1 MARKPTYEELEQR
14 IKVLESEV
22 LKLKEDDKKHKIY
35 QKFFNTTHEPVGIA
49 NLDGNITYA
58 NQALCDLLGKKDIL
72 GTNVREYY
80 SDEDLPTLETQI
92 LPAVL
97 EKGHQ
102 VVEMPL
108 RRIDGKKN
116 PVKQSIFRI
125 DDDEGKP
132 QYFANVI
139 SDITQHKEEEAR
151 LEFLVRQRTIDL
163 EKINKELQ
171 QEIIKHKKA
180 EEALRESEKRYREL
194 MDNIPIGVYRNTTG
208 NQGRFLVANPAIA
221 RIFGFNSVE
230 EFIKSRVA
238 DLYFDPSERKAFS
251 DRLLSEGRVMNAEL
265 RLKKKDGN
273 PIWVKV
279 SVSAARN
286 EKGEIVHFDGIIED
300 VTEGK
305 QAKEAL
311 RESEDTLK
319 SIFRAA
325 PTGIGMVCDRAIT
338 QANDRLCEMVGYSKD
353 ELLGQ
358 NARMIYPTNEDFEYV
373 GREKYAQIYQRG
385 TGTVET
391 RWQCKDGEVI
401 DVLLSSTPLNPED
414 FSAGVTFTA
423 LDITNRKRAEK
434 EREALIEELEVK
446 NAELERFTYTVSHD
460 LKSPLITIKGFLG
473 MLERNAIEGNTDRMR
488 ADIVRISNAAEK
500 LQRLLDE
507 LLELSRIGRLINPPE
522 ELPFGDLIREAME
535 AVAGRLGERNVKVE
549 IMADLPLVY
558 GDRPRLCEVLENLL
572 DNSAKFL
579 GDQPNPRIEIG
590 TQQDGGKTIFYI
602 RDNGVGIDP
611 KYHKKIFSFFDKLD
625 QKIEGTGVGLAIVKR
640 IVDVHDG
647 QIWVESEGVGK
658 GTTFYF
664 TIPDKRESSP

>member
-1 MARKPTYEELEQR
+1 MARKPSYEELEQR
-14 IKVLESEV
+14 VKELESEV
-22 LKLKEDDKKHKIY
+22 LKLKEEDKKHKIY
-35 QKFFNTTHEPVGIA
+35 QKFFNTTHEPVGMA
-49 NLDGNITYA
+49 NLDGHITYA

-125 DDDEGKP
+125 DDDEDKP
-132 QYFANVI
+132 LCFANVI
-139 SDITQHKEEEAR
+139 SDIT
-151 LEFLVRQRTIDL
+151 
-163 EKINKELQ
+163 
-171 QEIIKHKKA
+171 
-180 EEALRESEKRYREL
+180 ES
-194 MDNIPIGVYRNTTG
+194 
-208 NQGRFLVANPAIA
+208 
-221 RIFGFNSVE
+221 
-230 EFIKSRVA
+230 
-238 DLYFDPSERKAFS
+238 
-251 DRLLSEGRVMNAEL
+251 
-265 RLKKKDGN
+265 
-273 PIWVKV
+273 
-279 SVSAARN
+279 
-286 EKGEIVHFDGIIED
+286 
-300 VTEGK
+300 K

-311 RESEDTLK
+311 RESEHTLK

-325 PTGIGMVCDRAIT
+325 PTGIGMVCDRVIT
-338 QANDRLCEMVGYSKD
+338 QANDRLCEIVGYSKD

-373 GREKYAQIYQRG
+373 GREKYEQIHQRG

-391 RWQCKDGEVI
+391 RWQRKNGEVI
-401 DVLLSSTPLNPED
+401 DVLLSSTPLDPDD

-434 EREALIEELEVK
+434 EREALIVELEAK

-473 MLERNAIEGNTDRMR
+473 MLERHAIEGNTDRMTD
-488 ADIVRISNAAEK
+488 DIVRISNAAEK

-507 LLELSRIGRLINPPE
+507 LLELSRIGRLVNPPE
-522 ELPFGDLIREAME
+522 EAPFGDLVREAME
-535 AVAGRLGERNVKVE
+535 TVAGRFAERNVKVE
-549 IMADLPLVY
+549 IIADLPLIY
-558 GDRPRLCEVLENLL
+558 GDRPRLCELLENLL
-572 DNSAKFL
+572 DNAAKFL

-590 TQQDGGKTIFYI
+590 TQPNGGKTIFYI
-602 RDNGVGIDP
+602 RDNGMGIDP
-611 KYHKKIFSFFDKLD
+611 KYHEKIFGLFDKLD

-640 IVDVHDG
+640 IIEVHDG

-664 TIPDKRESSP
+664 TIPDKRKSSA